1 MHLAKIIR
9 ITSRAQAAEAQA
21 AEAQAAEAQA
31 AGAQAAKGQV
41 AKTRKW
47 SSCVYIHTHTYTRRH
62 IHADIYT

>member
-9 ITSRAQAAEAQA
+9 ITSR
-21 AEAQAAEAQA
+21 AQAAEAQA

-47 SSCVYIHTHTYTRRH
+47 SSCVYIHTHVH
-62 IHADIYT
+62 IHTDICT